1 MQTSMLGSPQV
12 VSCIVNTVGGV
23 ELDSVM
29 INWMGTTV
37 AITNNIR
44 ISINPTN
51 PSGNNA
57 FNSSLQFTYLVREDE
72 DNYTCNV
79 TILENTV
86 TASIELVNFAGKC
99 VTIGKSYVY
108 QYVTIITSIYDWF
121 VSDL

>member
-1 MQTSMLGSPQV
+1 MQTSMLGSPQII
-12 VSCIVNTVGGV
+12 SCIVNTVGGV

-44 ISINPTN
+44 ISISPTS

-72 DNYTCNV
+72 DNYTCSV
-79 TILENTV
+79 TILETV
-86 TASIELVNFAGKC
+86 VTDSIELVNFAGKC
-99 VTIGKSYVY
+99 VIRKSYVY
-108 QYVTIITSIYDWF
+108 Q
-121 VSDL
+121 